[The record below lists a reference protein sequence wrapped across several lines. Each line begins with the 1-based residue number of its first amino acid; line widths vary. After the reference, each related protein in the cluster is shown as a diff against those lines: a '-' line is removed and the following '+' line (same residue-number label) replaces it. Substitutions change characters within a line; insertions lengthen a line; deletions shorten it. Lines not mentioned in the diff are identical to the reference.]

1 MGPEWQPSI
10 CKMFINFEKDTIR
23 ISVHVDPGHPTAW
36 RREPYYSQFKQWS
49 RRFTGQKILVVFV
62 KRRVIVVLPDSDVDL
77 GELDQLMTFASRR
90 K

>member
-1 MGPEWQPSI
+1 ML
-10 CKMFINFEKDTIR
+10 INFEKDTIR
-23 ISVHVDPGHPTAW
+23 ISVHVDPGHPAAW